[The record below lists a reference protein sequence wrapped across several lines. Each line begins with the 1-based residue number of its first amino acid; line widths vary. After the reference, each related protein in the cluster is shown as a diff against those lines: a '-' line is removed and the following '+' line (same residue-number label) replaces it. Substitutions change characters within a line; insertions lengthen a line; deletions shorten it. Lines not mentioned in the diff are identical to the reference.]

1 MFRLKWASFAKM
13 NEFHDRLQELT
24 PKYSE
29 GNSLLAVRAFAMGA
43 ERTVRDNTV
52 GFGSFGG

>member
-13 NEFHDRLQELT
+13 NEFHDRLQEIT

-29 GNSLLAVRAFAMGA
+29 GNSLLAVRAFACRRTNR
-43 ERTVRDNTV
+43 ERQHSWLLR
-52 GFGSFGG
+52 FGG